1 MSDEVQIC
9 REEDLAA
16 GTARRFDIDGVAICL
31 AHCDD
36 GFHAISDICS
46 HEDYS
51 LAEGDLDPERCEIE
65 CWKHGSMFS
74 LLDGTPGSLPATR
87 PVPVYEVVVRDGA
100 VFVSL
105 RSNGA
110 GRSEVPG

>member
-1 MSDEVQIC
+1 MNDEVRLC
-9 REEDLAA
+9 GEDELERGA
-16 GTARRFDIDGVAICL
+16 ARRFDVDGVAVCL
-31 AHCDD
+31 AYCED

-51 LAEGDLDPERCEIE
+51 LAEGDLDAELCEIE

-74 LLDGTPGSLPATR
+74 LLDGKPTTLPATR
-87 PVPVYEVVVRDGA
+87 PVAVFTVVVRDGA

-105 RSNGA
+105 RSADSA
-110 GRSEVPG
+110 GR